1 MNGRDELLQAEE
13 ENEIDH
19 EHHSGKFY
27 FGGGFHKP
35 VYALHQVLTLWAVVL
50 RLKKLLQ
57 SLA

>member
-35 VYALHQVLTLWAVVL
+35 TPSSYTLGSSFTP
-50 RLKKLLQ
+50 KKA
-57 SLA
+57 SAKLA